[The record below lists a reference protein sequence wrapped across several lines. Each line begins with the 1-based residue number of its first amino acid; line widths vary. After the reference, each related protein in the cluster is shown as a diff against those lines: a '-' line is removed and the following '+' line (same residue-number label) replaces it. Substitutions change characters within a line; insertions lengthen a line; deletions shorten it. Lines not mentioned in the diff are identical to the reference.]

1 MKKNI
6 LIWGI
11 ALILIVVAVF
21 VTKGF
26 NKATTDISDTTQKP
40 QATSQNKASSNN
52 TSQANKAIDFTL
64 YDLDGNKIS
73 LNDFRGKSVYLNFW
87 ATWCP
92 PCRKEMP
99 AMEKIYQEYKDKGLV
114 VLTIDIGEDKETVKK
129 FIKDN
134 NFNFEVLLD
143 SDQSVADKYSITSI
157 PVSYFIDKDGNIND
171 KRVGA
176 LQEDEMRSYIKKLMG
191 EQ

>member
-26 NKATTDISDTTQKP
+26 NKDTTDISDTTQKP

-114 VLTIDIGEDKETVKK
+114 VLTIDIGEDKETVKN
-129 FIKDN
+129 FIQDN

-143 SDQSVADKYSITSI
+143 SDQSVAAKYSITSI